1 MRYKAEGDLGGDD
14 ESLKNSSR
22 LRPPDGSSTT
32 TSPFVWYDKTATRGL
47 KGFERRFKALKDFEI
62 CLKALTDVY
71 RRLKALTDVGL
82 HPVWFHQPD
91 IGTGA
96 GSSRGVLRKKV
107 SEPPLIPNEDTAW
120 PTTCVQS
127 EEGELGTVSR

>member
-71 RRLKALTDVGL
+71 RR
-82 HPVWFHQPD
+82 WFASCLVPSTRHRD
-91 IGTGA
+91 GGWLLS
-96 GSSRGVLRKKV
+96 GRV
-107 SEPPLIPNEDTAW
+107 E
-120 PTTCVQS
+120 
-127 EEGELGTVSR
+127 EEGL